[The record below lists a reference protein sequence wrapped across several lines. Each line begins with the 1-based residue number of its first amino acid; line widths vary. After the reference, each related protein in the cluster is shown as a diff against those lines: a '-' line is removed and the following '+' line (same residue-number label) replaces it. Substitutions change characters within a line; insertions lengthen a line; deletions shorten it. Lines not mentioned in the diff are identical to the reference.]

1 MLRNRVSVQM
11 KAIASIRQQPKR
23 TRIMLAVVYLA
34 GIVAIAGWAVPRE
47 DAAAK
52 RDELATR
59 LPNAGI
65 VETTT
70 EPSTPAREPGSARS
84 RATCAECGVV
94 ESVQTIYVRE
104 VVIGACTIG
113 DSEETRIPG
122 SLINAAARTGQR
134 PIAATIA
141 GAIVGNRGATTVML
155 TTRHQVVVRF
165 RDGSRLVLDERT
177 PRTLRVGER
186 IQVIEGATG
195 ANA

>member
-1 MLRNRVSVQM
+1 M
-11 KAIASIRQQPKR
+11 KTIVSIRQQPKR
-23 TRIMLAVVYLA
+23 TRIMLAVVYVA

-52 RDELATR
+52 LDELATR

-65 VETTT
+65 VETTS
-70 EPSTPAREPGSARS
+70 ESSPLAKEPGSARS

-94 ESVQTIYVRE
+94 ESVQTVHGRE

-113 DSEETRIPG
+113 DIDETRIPG
-122 SLINAAARTGQR
+122 SVINAAARMGPR
-134 PIAATIA
+134 PIADTIA
-141 GAIVGNRGATTVML
+141 GAIVGNRGATTVVL
-155 TTRHQVVVRF
+155 TTRHQIVVRF
-165 RDGSRLVLDERT
+165 RDGSRRVLDERT

-195 ANA
+195 ASG